1 MGLGVVKGCSQ
12 QSACDVVAVHDDT
25 PDAAAQFAAASEIGF
40 ATDNFAALL
49 SYGVDFVA
57 ITGPLRDR
65 LAQVEMAAEQSVSC
79 ILTAPF
85 APDLKTARAMHDVCQ
100 RHGVRLGVFVRS
112 QNDPVVEQLRRMIA
126 ADWLGG
132 VVAVQ
137 AITGSDE
144 MLRSRELADGGDLF
158 IALAS
163 EHVHTTNWLTS
174 RQAVS
179 VTAQTTRSFSPDLD
193 DGGTATVL
201 LRGNVP
207 CSYLCSRL
215 TRVNAFAIHGTDGG
229 MRIAGD
235 RIWLSGQRSFQG
247 HIFDY
252 ETPGVEQVLARH
264 DLHKALATH
273 RAESELN
280 GRFARW
286 LEDMDDYPCPIE
298 QAVIDF
304 ETVDAMS
311 RAAIARRTIELD

>member
-12 QSACDVVAVHDDT
+12 QSACDVVSVHDDT

-132 VVAVQ
+132 VLGTKVLLATGLAAVGLNVNF
-137 AITGSDE
+137 AAFRGVGLAPFAVGATGASIV
-144 MLRSRELADGGDLF
+144 GGVGL
-158 IALAS
+158 
-163 EHVHTTNWLTS
+163 
-174 RQAVS
+174 
-179 VTAQTTRSFSPDLD
+179 
-193 DGGTATVL
+193 GTAL
-201 LRGNVP
+201 LVSALR
-207 CSYLCSRL
+207 
-215 TRVNAFAIHGTDGG
+215 
-229 MRIAGD
+229 
-235 RIWLSGQRSFQG
+235 
-247 HIFDY
+247 
-252 ETPGVEQVLARH
+252 TP
-264 DLHKALATH
+264 
-273 RAESELN
+273 
-280 GRFARW
+280 
-286 LEDMDDYPCPIE
+286 
-298 QAVIDF
+298 
-304 ETVDAMS
+304 
-311 RAAIARRTIELD
+311 AAAAA